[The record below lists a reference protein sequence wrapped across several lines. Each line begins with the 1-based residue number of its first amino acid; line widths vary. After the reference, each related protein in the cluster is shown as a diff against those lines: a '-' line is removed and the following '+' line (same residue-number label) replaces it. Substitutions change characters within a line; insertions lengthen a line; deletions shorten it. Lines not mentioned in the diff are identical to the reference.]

1 MTSRIRVLV
10 VDDEPLVRDG
20 LSKILGYEHDIVVVG
35 GASGAEAVDK
45 AVHYEP
51 DVVLMDIYMPMVS
64 GLQAMPVIKQK
75 LPNSRVLL
83 LTVSD
88 SEDDLLSALR
98 LGAQGYL
105 LKSEPVNQIIDGV
118 RRTAAGETVL
128 SPQLAGKLAAGV
140 RHKTEERKLSEREK
154 QVLGFLRDGLS
165 NAEIARRLSVEE
177 STVKTHIHHLLGK
190 LHVKNRTEAI
200 FLARRHLL

>member
-1 MTSRIRVLV
+1 MTNRIRVLV

-20 LSKILGYEHDIVVVG
+20 LTKMLGYETDIVVVG
-35 GASGAEAVDK
+35 EATGADAVDK
-45 AVHYEP
+45 AVNLDP
-51 DVVLMDIYMPMVS
+51 DVVLMDIYMPVVS
-64 GLQAMPVIKQK
+64 GLQAMPMIKEK
-75 LPNSRVLL
+75 LPNTRVLM

-105 LKSEPVNQIIDGV
+105 LKSASVNQIIDGV

-128 SPQLAGKLAAGV
+128 SPQMAAKLAAEV
-140 RHKTEERKLSEREK
+140 RHKTEERNLSGREK
-154 QVLGFLRDGLS
+154 QVLGFLRDGMS
-165 NAEIARRLSVEE
+165 NAEIARRLSLQE
-177 STVKTHIHHLLGK
+177 STVKTHIHHLFGK